1 MQKLDGYSGTGNR
14 MVVSHLIENKVQV
27 CRTKRFFVSTIRI
40 AGTMLKQVGAIR
52 DAFDGW

>member
-1 MQKLDGYSGTGNR
+1 